1 MTGDNTV
8 QAATNQIT
16 QTQSGALRIALGDV
30 MKFEV
35 LINDKTKV
43 WIFHDKALPGRLAWV
58 EFDAATGQL
67 NLVPHDMRNGI
78 YYIDV
83 PAALHARMRV
93 SDVVY
98 FYLTEDDKV
107 TNFQKV
113 ALHNRRT

>member
-1 MTGDNTV
+1 MQTAT
-8 QAATNQIT
+8 ATNQ
-16 QTQSGALRIALGDV
+16 QAASHVLRIALGDV

-43 WIFHDKALPGRLAWV
+43 WVFHDQEMPARLAWV
-58 EFDAATGQL
+58 EFDAASGRL
-67 NLVPHDMRNGI
+67 DLVPHDMRNGI
-78 YYIDV
+78 HHIDV

-98 FYLTEDDKV
+98 FYLTEGDKV

-113 ALHNRRT
+113 ALRNRRA